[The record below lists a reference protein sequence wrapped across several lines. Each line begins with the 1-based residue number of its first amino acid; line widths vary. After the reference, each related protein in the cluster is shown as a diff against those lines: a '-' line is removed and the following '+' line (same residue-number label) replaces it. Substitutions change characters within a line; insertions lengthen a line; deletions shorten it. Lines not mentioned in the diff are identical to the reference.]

1 MMNCLNSGNVQ
12 YSNAAQN
19 NPNVGGIAGLFA
31 GGQLKNSYTSGKVG
45 LLEGTEAENASA
57 TIGAVVGKVFNTN
70 TIVQN
75 TYYREDACPRM
86 VGTSAALKPEEA
98 LNCSVSA
105 DGVLATTVTIRDVA
119 YNTIVDVL
127 NAWVNG
133 NANYYVWTTGPKFS
147 LSGSVNIG
155 DGLDLGNGGKL

>member
-1 MMNCLNSGNVQ
+1 
-12 YSNAAQN
+12 
-19 NPNVGGIAGLFA
+19 
-31 GGQLKNSYTSGKVG
+31 
-45 LLEGTEAENASA
+45 
-57 TIGAVVGKVFNTN
+57 
-70 TIVQN
+70 
-75 TYYREDACPRM
+75 M